1 LQLLIVTPLQ
11 KINVIEK
18 HISTVHYVSNP
29 TGQSSMVRNISI
41 EEYQAEKVARDLA
54 TNREQR

>member
-1 LQLLIVTPLQ
+1 
-11 KINVIEK
+11 
-18 HISTVHYVSNP
+18 
-29 TGQSSMVRNISI
+29 VRNISI